1 MVYQTTGARFL
12 ARAVTLVGQSQSQS
26 GAPQDPDSALLSG
39 ALCTEEITGFLALG
53 INVVI
58 VFIDDTTQDRSSCI
72 DQLGDAGLYLLVVL
86 YRDNKDSTNDAYTYH
101 TAAIDSLSPYPN
113 ILGFALHTLTIDP
126 EESEPL
132 TFVKA
137 QTRDIKA
144 HIKSSRYRDIPIGIL

>member
-1 MVYQTTGARFL
+1 MRRATTALDPIAIKGSQLVYQTTGARFL

-86 YRDNKDSTNDAYTYH
+86 YRDNKD
-101 TAAIDSLSPYPN
+101 
-113 ILGFALHTLTIDP
+113 
-126 EESEPL
+126 
-132 TFVKA
+132 
-137 QTRDIKA
+137 
-144 HIKSSRYRDIPIGIL
+144 